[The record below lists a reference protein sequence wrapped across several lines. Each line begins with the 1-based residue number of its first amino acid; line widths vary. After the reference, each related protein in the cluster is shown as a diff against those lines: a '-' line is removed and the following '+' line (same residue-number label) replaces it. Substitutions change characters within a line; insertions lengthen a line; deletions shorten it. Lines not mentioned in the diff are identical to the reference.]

1 VQGAVELNL
10 TTLVVN
16 KPFEQG
22 KRMFVAAL
30 FVCAIA
36 SATLAGLLPLQVS
49 IVTVFLFAG
58 PHNWFELRYF
68 ITRLPVRFGR
78 SRAFFMTAFIGVA
91 SLTIAYISL
100 PLLYRTTGWSY
111 EASLTAIA
119 LWNTLLL
126 AWLTT
131 LVFLR
136 SKQKPRSD
144 GAWVI
149 PIAFALCAFNWL
161 APELFGLMLVY
172 VHPLIALWFL
182 DKHLQR
188 NRPHWVPA
196 YRRSLLLVPLTVGLL
211 VWQLWGTDSLT
222 EDNGLFWR
230 ITQHSGAELL
240 PQVSSHLLVSVHLFL
255 EMLHYFVWLLALPLL
270 GPFLIGRKARQN
282 LLARFW
288 ELDSLPIARHP
299 RGFPKTVAAMLLVGL
314 AVVLLLWVGFSI
326 DYATTRDVY
335 FTVAIAH
342 VIAEAPFL
350 MKMFQ

>member
-1 VQGAVELNL
+1 VQEAAELNL

-22 KRMFVAAL
+22 KRMFVASL
-30 FVCAIA
+30 LVCAIA
-36 SATLAGLLPLQVS
+36 SGAFAGLLPLQVS

-91 SLTIAYISL
+91 SLTVAYISL

-136 SKQKPRSD
+136 SKQKPHSD
-144 GAWVI
+144 WTWVT
-149 PIAFALCAFNWL
+149 PVALALSAFTWL
-161 APELFGLMLVY
+161 APELFSLTLVY
-172 VHPLIALWFL
+172 VHPLVALWFL

-196 YRRSLLLVPLTVGLL
+196 YRRSLFLVPLTVGFL
-211 VWQLWGTDSLT
+211 VWQLWGTVSLA

-240 PQVSSHLLVSVHLFL
+240 PHVSSHLLVSVHLFL
-255 EMLHYFVWLLALPLL
+255 EMLHYLVWLLALPLL
-270 GPFLIGRKARQN
+270 GPLVIGRKARQN
-282 LLARFW
+282 LFARFW
-288 ELDSLPIARHP
+288 ALDSLPIARHP
-299 RGFPKTVAAMLLVGL
+299 RGFPKTVAFMLLMGL
-314 AVVLLLWVGFSI
+314 AFVLLLWVGFSI
-326 DYATTRDVY
+326 DYTTTRDVY

-350 MKMFQ
+350 MKML